1 MRFNVYYEVN
11 TEKESYIMLRKGIP
25 RHEQISNRLREQ
37 IESGRWKVD
46 EKLPSENELTEKF
59 DVSRVTVRRA
69 LQTLE
74 NEQLIY
80 RRQGLGSFV
89 KDHRSHQSFVRLR
102 DFVEEMKRSGME
114 ASSKVLTLRPET
126 VPAPVA
132 SLLQVDDDAKVL
144 RLDRLR
150 LGDDKPVAF
159 DITWLPM
166 FYGQLIEDYD
176 LEEETIYGILERDYE
191 IPVEK
196 GYYRIEAE
204 NAGEYLAGHLRV
216 EAGTALL
223 LIDRLSLTVGEKP
236 IYYQKRYY
244 RTDRIVYELMVQ
256 RQPGA
261 DPGEGEEQLPLREFL
276 PVFGD
281 KSK

>member
-1 MRFNVYYEVN
+1 
-11 TEKESYIMLRKGIP
+11 MLRQGIP
-25 RHEQISNRLREQ
+25 RHEQISNWLREQ
-37 IESGRWKVD
+37 IEGGRWKVD

-80 RRQGLGSFV
+80 RSQGLGSFV

-114 ASSKVLTLRPET
+114 ASSNVLALRPEI
-126 VPAPVA
+126 VPSPVA
-132 SLLQVDDDAKVL
+132 SLLHVEEGAKVL

-150 LGDDKPVAF
+150 LGDNKPVAF

-166 FYGQLIEDYD
+166 FYGQLIENFD
-176 LEEETIYGILERDYE
+176 LQEETIYGILEREYE

-204 NAGEYLAGHLRV
+204 NASEYLAGHLQV
-216 EAGTALL
+216 EPGAALL
-223 LIDRLSLTVGEKP
+223 LIDRLSLTVGDKP

-256 RQPGA
+256 RQPGDEA
-261 DPGEGEEQLPLREFL
+261 GEGEEQLPLREFL
-276 PVFGD
+276 PVFGEREETWEET
-281 KSK
+281 